1 MPKTVKVSR
10 APQAREKYVN
20 KSVTRREK
28 NPTPGVGHARRLLVH
43 SSAMARAHQR
53 LGFMSVRRPVGGRVG
68 VRVRGHG
75 VPWSAMHVVPA
86 GPTPCAR
93 GCMLVC
99 ARPRVRWA
107 CLCECAARALAR
119 PKQKLVKV
127 APGYLRKRV
136 KKLPPS
142 GIGIKW

>member
-10 APQAREKYVN
+10 APQAREKYV
-20 KSVTRREK
+20 KVITRREK
-28 NPTPGVGHARRLLVH
+28 SGAGSGTRLFVH
-43 SSAMARAHQR
+43 SSAMAISSAPPGSRGAHQR
-53 LGFMSVRRPVGGRVG
+53 LGFMSVRRPVGGRVGVSG

-99 ARPRVRWA
+99 ETASAMGMPVRVCGAPWRARSENW
-107 CLCECAARALAR
+107 
-119 PKQKLVKV
+119 
-127 APGYLRKRV
+127 
-136 KKLPPS
+136 
-142 GIGIKW
+142 